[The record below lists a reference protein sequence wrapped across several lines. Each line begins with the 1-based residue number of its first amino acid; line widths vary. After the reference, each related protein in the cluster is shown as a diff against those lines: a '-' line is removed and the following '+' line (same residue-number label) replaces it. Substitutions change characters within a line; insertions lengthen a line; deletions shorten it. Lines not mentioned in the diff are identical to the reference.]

1 LIDNVFDGRSHISVI
16 VFVVL
21 VQNAWLI

>member
-1 LIDNVFDGRSHISVI
+1 LIDNAFDGRSHISVI

-21 VQNAWLI
+21 VQNALLI

>member
-1 LIDNVFDGRSHISVI
+1 LIDNVIDGRSHISVI

-21 VQNAWLI
+21 VENASLI